1 MDVAVINGP
10 WRCSKRQVLFFLL
23 ITYILTFIL
32 LLTMTLLTLI
42 LILLRAHPINLCAV
56 LVCVLCRLKVAVRA
70 RLVLTIGIEVLTICP
85 TIPLLQLLP
94 RLSILVTAL
103 AVVVVLLAK
112 TALMVIA
119 RRAEA
124 SDVEEP
130 GVVLLVTDGRVGAW
144 GAIALAR
151 VVCCA
156 ARISVHAK
164 SICKRVKTYFFPP
177 ECSSLRRIDRADHS
191 RRRD

>member
-56 LVCVLCRLKVAVRA
+56 LVCVLRRLKVAVRA

-94 RLSILVTAL
+94 RLSILIIAL
-103 AVVVVLLAK
+103 AVVVVLLAE

-124 SDVEEP
+124 CDIEEA
-130 GVVLLVTDGRVGAW
+130 GVVFLVAYGRISAW
-144 GAIALAR
+144 GRKALAGI
-151 VVCCA
+151 VCGGT
-156 ARISVHAK
+156 RILVHAK
-164 SICKRVKTYFFPP
+164 SVCKRVKPYFFPP

-191 RRRD
+191 RHRD